1 MPSISPDTSDVVR
14 LIEARH
20 HDPFAVLGRHRCGG
34 HDVVRAFQ
42 PRTRI
47 VCLDSDDRPMERIG
61 NTDLFEFSGDVRGL
75 PTHYRFIIEADDG
88 CRRDF
93 VDPYSFVPLIDLHDI
108 ERFNAGKHFE
118 AQCFLGAHPRTFNG
132 VSGVLFGVWAPNAER
147 VSVVGDFNGW
157 DGRCHPMRRRG
168 LGGVWELFI
177 PGLDGGAYKF
187 EIRQRTTGNVLQ
199 KSDPYARWTERR
211 PATASLIAPKS
222 EHHWNDADWL
232 RRRAM
237 RDWMQSPVSTYEVH
251 LGSWRRDDN
260 NEFLGYRDLAR
271 QLARYTNE
279 IGFTHIELMPI
290 SEHPLDESWGY
301 QTTGYFSPT
310 SRFGRP
316 DDFRWFVDHC
326 HQQNKGVF
334 LDWVPAHFPRD
345 EHALANFDGTALYEY
360 HDPRKAEHKDW
371 GTLVFNYERNEVRSF
386 LISSAL
392 YWLREFHL
400 DGLRVDAVAS
410 MLYLNFSR
418 QAEDWVPNR
427 LGGNQNLEA
436 VDFLCELNDTVR
448 RECPDCLMMA
458 EESSD
463 WHGVTAA
470 TSSGGLGFH
479 LKWNMGWM
487 HDTLNYFAKDPIHR
501 KHHQNWLT
509 FGPTYAYNE
518 NSMLSLSHDEVV
530 HLKRSLLGKMPG
542 DEWQQLANLRLLLT
556 YQWVFPGKILLFMG
570 AELAQ
575 PGEWNAGATLP
586 WDSLQQP
593 GPRGIS
599 ILITELNRLQLLNP
613 ALSHW
618 DCDSRGFEWLD
629 GDDSERSVIV
639 FMRHAPDS
647 TVIVAL
653 NFTPIIRY
661 DYRIGVPVAGC
672 YGELL
677 NSDAG
682 RFGGSDVLNAPQIG
696 SEEISWH
703 DRDNSIAVT
712 LPPLGALL
720 LHKIEDQNRR

>member
-20 HDPFAVLGRHRCGG
+20 NDPFAVLGRHRCGG

-42 PRTRI
+42 PRSRN

-75 PTHYRFIIEADDG
+75 PTHYRLIIETDDG

-93 VDPYSFVPLIDLHDI
+93 VDPYSFVPLIELHDI

-118 AQCFLGAHPRTFNG
+118 AQCFLGANARTFNG

-157 DGRCHPMRRRG
+157 DGRCHPMRVRG
-168 LGGVWELFI
+168 VGGVWELFI
-177 PGLDGGAYKF
+177 PGLDGDTYKF
-187 EIRQRTTGNVLQ
+187 EIRQRTTGAVLL

-222 EHHWNDADWL
+222 EHQWNDADWL

-237 RDWMQSPVSTYEVH
+237 RDWSQSPVSIYEVH
-251 LGSWRRDDN
+251 LGSWRRDGN
-260 NEFLGYRDLAR
+260 NEFLGYRELAR
-271 QLARYTNE
+271 QLASYTNE
-279 IGFTHIELMPI
+279 FGFTHIELLPI

-310 SRFGRP
+310 SRFGSP
-316 DDFRWFVDHC
+316 EDFRWFVEHC

-345 EHALANFDGTALYEY
+345 GHALASFDGTALYEY

-386 LISSAL
+386 LISNAL
-392 YWLREFHL
+392 YWLREFHI

-418 QAEDWVPNR
+418 QADDWVPNR
-427 LGGNQNLEA
+427 LGGSQNLEA
-436 VDFLCELNDTVR
+436 IDFLCELNDTVR

-463 WHGVTAA
+463 WQGVTAE
-470 TSSGGLGFH
+470 TSAGGLGFH

-509 FGPTYAYNE
+509 FGPTYAYDE
-518 NSMLSLSHDEVV
+518 NFMLSLSHDEVV

-570 AELAQ
+570 AEFAQ
-575 PGEWNAGATLP
+575 PGEWNSGATLP
-586 WDSLQQP
+586 WDRLQQA

-599 ILITELNRLQLLNP
+599 ILVTELNRLQLLNP

-653 NFTPIIRY
+653 NFTPIVRY

-672 YGELL
+672 YSELL
-677 NSDAG
+677 NSDAS
-682 RFGGSDVLNAPQIG
+682 RFGGSDVLNAPHID
-696 SEEISWH
+696 SEEIPWH
-703 DRDNSIAVT
+703 NRDNSIAVT
-712 LPPLGALL
+712 LPPFGALL
-720 LHKIEDQNRR
+720 LHKIEHENRS